1 MYGWSEQREALES
14 QENAKNQTTVIK
26 IKVALEEFMN
36 KFGIA
41 EKTITELEDRSL

>member
-1 MYGWSEQREALES
+1 MEALES

-26 IKVALEEFMN
+26 IKDALEELIN

-41 EKTITELEDRSL
+41 EKTINELEDRLL